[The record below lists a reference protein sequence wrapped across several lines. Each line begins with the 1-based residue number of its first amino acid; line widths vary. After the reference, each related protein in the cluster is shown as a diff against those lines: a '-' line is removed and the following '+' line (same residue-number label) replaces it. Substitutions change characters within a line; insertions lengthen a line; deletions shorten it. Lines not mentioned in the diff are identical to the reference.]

1 MWLGVVIDTSPPA
14 STPKRKKKGYL
25 GAMKGEASGRA
36 EKSALGIGPEF
47 DVALNFTVVS

>member
-1 MWLGVVIDTSPPA
+1 MIQAPCFHPE
-14 STPKRKKKGYL
+14 KKKKGYL

-36 EKSALGIGPEF
+36 EKSPLGIGPEF